1 MKRKYNDM
9 KTFRNI
15 SFIISLIC
23 MISCD
28 RSGIFEEF
36 QSSTPWE
43 FHVQVFSDDNT
54 TQPVSDVSVKIY
66 KTSQDRDNNTN
77 IFLSGNTNAEGE
89 AVFTLKDFEPGLDGE
104 KSKGIYYIRAE
115 KNGVVK
121 NETTRYLLMNDGHT
135 YHYIVLK

>member
-1 MKRKYNDM
+1 M

-43 FHVQVFSDDNT
+43 FHVQVFSDDNK
-54 TQPVSDVSVKIY
+54 TQPITDVAVKIY
-66 KTSQDRDNNTN
+66 KTAEDRDNNTN
-77 IFLSGNTNAEGE
+77 IFLSGSTNAEGK
-89 AVFTLKDFEPGLDGE
+89 AIFTLKDFEDLFE
-104 KSKGIYYIRAE
+104 QA
-115 KNGVVK
+115 GV
-121 NETTRYLLMNDGHT
+121 YLLDIFGDYKLHKFHKNSSERLIM
-135 YHYIVLK
+135 VFK